1 MHVEYAVRWWRVRW
15 RSGRWRVR
23 AAFAMD
29 AEQAPAV
36 IYTDELDAFGDRAR
50 PRDHNSSYTDY
61 IITGLLDLIDGFHD
75 HQGGLV
81 MGATN
86 HNRPLLAEIAQ
97 VLGDTGLLSGPRL
110 ADLLHL
116 FGAGRALRPARS
128 SVSPVRAMPDS
139 CCVRAACFLVIHSHP
154 AFPAPDSGERSRTS
168 VYGASAPRA
177 TWPV

>member
-1 MHVEYAVRWWRVRW
+1 MHPLRQLAWRDVTRAVLVMGPPGSAKTALARMIAEKAGVRWWRVRW

-97 VLGDTGLLSGPRL
+97 VLGDTGLLSGPRGRSP
-110 ADLLHL
+110 A
-116 FGAGRALRPARS
+116 AGRAGP
-128 SVSPVRAMPDS
+128 
-139 CCVRAACFLVIHSHP
+139 
-154 AFPAPDSGERSRTS
+154 
-168 VYGASAPRA
+168 
-177 TWPV
+177 